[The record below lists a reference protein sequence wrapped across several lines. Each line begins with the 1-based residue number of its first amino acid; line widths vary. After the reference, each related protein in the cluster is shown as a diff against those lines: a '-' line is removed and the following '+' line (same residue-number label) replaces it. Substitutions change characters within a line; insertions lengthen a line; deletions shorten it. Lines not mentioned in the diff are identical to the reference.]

1 MTLITKMNGNRITF
15 DLTFKIYVRHNAAL
29 VCLII
34 IDIGI
39 AIGNQVNVIDLY
51 HGSSIRCT
59 AYNTNNNVISINN
72 RREWTNSIDVEIDS
86 TQTSNFFTLWMV
98 KEKNDSND
106 D

>member
-1 MTLITKMNGNRITF
+1 MTLITKMNGNRITSF

-39 AIGNQVNVIDLY
+39 GIGNQVNVIDLY
-51 HGSSIRCT
+51 HRSSIRST

-72 RREWTNSIDVEIDS
+72 RREWTN
-86 TQTSNFFTLWMV
+86 
-98 KEKNDSND
+98 
-106 D
+106 